1 VFIKDGSQ
9 KIEPAAMEDLV
20 VVAAAVEHPAP
31 APTGGGGEQAAAG
44 SSGDSGWGFPL
55 FVGHRRRLAPD
66 DELFEAGSIEREQ
79 LAHQVRR
86 PRTPFG
92 AMHRAG

>member
-1 VFIKDGSQ
+1 
-9 KIEPAAMEDLV
+9 MEDLV
-20 VVAAAVEHPAP
+20 VAAAAVEHPAP
-31 APTGGGGEQAAAG
+31 APTGGGGGEQAAAG
-44 SSGDSGWGFPL
+44 SSGDIGWGFPL

-86 PRTPFG
+86 PCTPFG